1 MEFEEVLEQI
11 IALLQRQGRVS
22 YGALKRRFN
31 LDDAYLEDLKVELIE
46 AQQLAHD
53 ENGRILVWAGEPVST
68 SPPTPETAPQ
78 LSHTSQ
84 QPYTQEDQTPL
95 GEPAYVARR
104 VPEAERRQL
113 TVMFCDLVDSTAL
126 AVQLDPEDLREVV
139 RSYQETSAAM
149 IQRFGG
155 YIAQYLGDGLLVYFG
170 YPQAHEDDAQRAV
183 RAGLGLVAAMGDL
196 NARLAQHTGVR
207 LAVRIGI
214 HTGLVVVGEM
224 GGGSRQEQLAL
235 GETPNVAARIQGLAT
250 PDTVV
255 ISPATFRLVRGY
267 LMCQDLGSHT
277 LKGLA
282 APLQVYRVLGE
293 SAAQSRLE
301 VAEAS
306 GFTPLVGRASE
317 VALLLE
323 RWVQSQDGRGQV
335 VLLRGEA
342 GIGKSRLVEA
352 LREHVRREGAT
363 RIAFRCSPYYQN
375 SALYPVIDHLQ
386 RFLQWQRD
394 DAPEA
399 KLDTLERVL
408 RTYRLPLE
416 DNVPLFAAL
425 LSVPL
430 PERYPALNL
439 TPQRQRQKTQEAL
452 VAWLLEEAE
461 RQPVLAVWEDLHWA
475 DPSTLEWLSFVLDQA
490 PTARMLTLLTCRP
503 EFRPPWSPQ
512 APVTQVILNRL
523 GHAQIETMITHLTG
537 GKALPAEMVQQVV
550 AKTDG
555 IPLFVEE
562 LVKMILESGL
572 VREEADRYVLTGP
585 LPPLAIPSTLHDSL
599 MARLDRLSAA
609 RELAQ
614 LGAVLGR
621 EFAYELLHAV
631 STLDETMLQQGLA
644 QLVDTELVYQRGL
657 PPRSRYVF
665 KHALIQEAAY
675 QSLLKSTRQRYHQGT
690 AQVLEVQF
698 PEAVE
703 TQPELVAHHYT
714 EAGLAEQAIFYWQR
728 AGQHANERSAHVE
741 AISHLTKGL
750 EVLQALPGTSNR
762 VQQELDLQIVLGRAL
777 IATKGQAAP
786 DVGHVF
792 NRARELCQ
800 QVGETRQLFQVLY
813 GLHNF
818 HIVRAELQ
826 TARQLSEELLTLTQH
841 IQDPMYLLGTHWTL
855 GGALFCLGEFAPAY
869 EHWEQSLTL
878 YNSQQH
884 HAHAFLFGWDL
895 GVFCHAWAPH
905 ALWHLGYPDQAL
917 AMSYEG
923 LAQAQSLAHP
933 FSLAMALD
941 YAAMLHQFRRER
953 HAVHEQAEAAIA
965 LCTEQ
970 RFAYYLAWGT
980 TMQGWARV
988 AQDQDKEGLAQMR
1001 HGLAALRATG
1011 AALRLPY
1018 YLALLAEAC
1027 GQTGQAVEGL
1037 TLLAE
1042 ALAQAHKA
1050 EESWTE
1056 AELHRLKGELLL
1068 SLSTDNQ
1075 VEAAGCFHQ
1084 ALATARRQQAK
1095 ALELRAAMSL
1105 SRLWQ
1110 QQGKRTEAYQLLAG
1124 IYGWFT
1130 EGFDTADLQDAK
1142 GLLQELA

>member
-1 MEFEEVLEQI
+1 MTFEEILDQA
-11 IALLQRQGRVS
+11 IAMLQRRGRLTYS
-22 YGALKRRFN
+22 TLKRQFQ
-31 LDDAYLEDLKVELIE
+31 LDDAALEDVKNELIE
-46 AQQLAHD
+46 GQRLAVD
-53 ENGRILVWAGEPVST
+53 ERGNVLIWTGGADVPPLRP
-68 SPPTPETAPQ
+68 SPPTADVQLTQGLPPPAAPR
-78 LSHTSQ
+78 
-84 QPYTQEDQTPL
+84 PPN
-95 GEPAYVARR
+95 
-104 VPEAERRQL
+104 AERRQL

-139 RSYQETSAAM
+139 RAYQDISAAM

-170 YPQAHEDDAQRAV
+170 YPQAHEDDAHRAV
-183 RAGLGLVAAMGDL
+183 RAGLGLVTAMGEL
-196 NARLAQHTGVR
+196 NARLTQHAGVR

-235 GETPNVAARIQGLAT
+235 GETPNVAARIQGLAA
-250 PDTVV
+250 PDTVA

-267 LMCQDLGSHT
+267 FTYQDLGSHA

-282 APLQVYRVLGE
+282 APLQVYRILGE

-323 RWVQSQDGRGQV
+323 RWAQSQDGRGQV

-342 GIGKSRLVEA
+342 GIGKSRLVET
-352 LREHVRREGAT
+352 LRERVRREGAT
-363 RIAFRCSPYYQN
+363 HMVFRCSPYYQN
-375 SALYPVIDHLQ
+375 SALYPVIDYLQ

-399 KLDTLERVL
+399 KLNTLERVL
-408 RTYRLPLE
+408 RTSRLPLE
-416 DNVPLFAAL
+416 EVVPLFAAL

-430 PERYPALNL
+430 PERYPALHL
-439 TPQRQRQKTQEAL
+439 TPQQQRQKTQEAL

-503 EFRPPWSPQ
+503 ELRPPWDPQ

-523 GHAQIETMITHLTG
+523 GHAQIETMIAHLTG
-537 GKALPAEMVQQVV
+537 GKALPAEVVQQVV
-550 AKTDG
+550 VKTDG

-572 VREEADRYVLTGP
+572 VREEADRYGLTGP

-599 MARLDRLSAA
+599 MARLDRLSAG
-609 RELAQ
+609 RDLAQ

-621 EFAYELLHAV
+621 EFSYGLLQAV
-631 STLDETMLQQGLA
+631 SPLDETTLQQGLA
-644 QLVDTELVYQRGL
+644 QLVEAELVYQHGL
-657 PPRSRYVF
+657 PPQSRYIF

-675 QSLLKSTRQRYHQGT
+675 QSLLKSTRQRYHQRT
-690 AQVLEVQF
+690 AQVLEAQF
-698 PEAVE
+698 PETLE

-714 EAGLAEQAIFYWQR
+714 EAGLAEHAIPYWQR
-728 AGQHANERSAHVE
+728 AGQRASERSAYVE
-741 AISHLTKGL
+741 AIGHLTKGL
-750 EVLQALPGTSNR
+750 EVLQALPDSPKR
-762 VQQELDLQIVLGRAL
+762 AQQELDLQIALGRAL
-777 IATKGQAAP
+777 TATKGQAAL

-800 QVGETRQLFQVLY
+800 QVGEPRQLFRVLC

-818 HIVRAELQ
+818 HLVRAQLQ
-826 TARQLSEELLTLTQH
+826 TACELGEELLTLAQH
-841 IQDPMYLLGTHWTL
+841 IQDPTYLLGAHWTL
-855 GGALFCLGEFAPAY
+855 GGARFCLGEFAPACA
-869 EHWEQSLTL
+869 HWEQSLTL
-878 YNSQQH
+878 YAPQQH
-884 HAHAFLFGWDL
+884 SAHTFLFGWNL
-895 GVFCHAWAPH
+895 GVFCRAWAPH
-905 ALWHLGYPDQAL
+905 ALWHLGYPQQAL
-917 AMSYEG
+917 TMSREAVA
-923 LAQAQSLAHP
+923 LAQELAHP
-933 FSLAMALD
+933 FSLALALD
-941 YAAMLHQFRRER
+941 YAAMFHQFRREP
-953 HAVHEQAEAAIA
+953 HAVYEQAEAAIA

-980 TMQGWARV
+980 IMQGWVQV
-988 AQDQDKEGLAQMR
+988 AQGQHAEGLTQMR

-1011 AALRLPY
+1011 AATRLSY

-1027 GQTGQAVEGL
+1027 GQTGDVAEGL

-1042 ALAQAHKA
+1042 ALAQAHHTGEA
-1050 EESWTE
+1050 WME

-1068 SLSTDNQ
+1068 ALSTDHQ
-1075 VEAAGCFHQ
+1075 AEAEGCLRQ
-1084 ALATARRQQAK
+1084 ALAVASRQQAK
-1095 ALELRAAMSL
+1095 MLELRVATSL
-1105 SRLWQ
+1105 GRLWQ
-1110 QQGKRTEAYQLLAG
+1110 QQGKHAEARKLLAS

-1130 EGFDTADLQDAK
+1130 EGFDTADLQEARA
-1142 GLLQELA
+1142 LLEALT